1 MSRFPNTMSAAERKE
16 AHRAK
21 MAGKKLNRQQGLCDV
36 GFTPSR
42 NNGWRSFV
50 RSNRP

>member
-1 MSRFPNTMSAAERKE
+1 MARVGNEITAAERKE
-16 AHRAK
+16 LHKAK
-21 MAGKKLNRQQGLCDV
+21 MAGKKMNREAGLCDV

-50 RSNRP
+50 RSRK